1 MPRTVTTL
9 TVHPDR
15 AERLRKIRDERD
27 LPNLDAALG
36 TVLDER
42 GE

>member
-1 MPRTVTTL
+1 MARTVTTL

-15 AERLRKIRDERD
+15 AERLREIRDERD

-36 TVLDER
+36 AVLKER

>member
-1 MPRTVTTL
+1 MPRTVTTVS
-9 TVHPDR
+9 VHPDR
-15 AERLRKIRDERD
+15 AEKLREIRDEED

-36 TVLDER
+36 EILNRR

>member
-1 MPRTVTTL
+1 MPRTLTTIS
-9 TVHPDR
+9 VHPDR
-15 AERLRKIRDERD
+15 AEALRELRDERD

-36 TVLDER
+36 EVLSQR

>member
-1 MPRTVTTL
+1 MPRTITTL
-9 TVHPDR
+9 SAHPDR
-15 AERLRKIRDERD
+15 AERLREIRDERD

-36 TVLDER
+36 EVLRER

>member
-1 MPRTVTTL
+1 MPRTVTTVS
-9 TVHPDR
+9 VHPKK
-15 AERLRKIRDERD
+15 AEALREIRDERD

-36 TVLDER
+36 EVLNQR